1 MKKIKLFS
9 FVILVVG
16 SLYWLVNIYSI
27 PSVFTV
33 FFDDVIKNDAIRSEL
48 NFSFTHGMEHREQK
62 DWYVHNGEVRI
73 GSIDEE
79 VLNTTLKPYYP
90 YSNLAYPF
98 FYDFSDFT
106 VSNTL
111 DVDFPVEL
119 EPAGMGTHWVYGY
132 PKQVNFSL
140 FNEFETDLT
149 LPIENNEIVCAAKIK
164 NNHEVPMNFNDC
176 YGEAYKFW
184 LQNRKE
190 WTNIVFAE
198 TENFIY
204 WSLSGTDGFEG
215 TNHLYKCEKGRFD
228 KSVEISSWDN
238 QEKTVVAVTV
248 DNNKIVLICTDR
260 IEEYNQEGKLI
271 NSYIFTLL
279 DGLPI
284 AEIKDREL
292 FIKYYNAKDY
302 PTYYNYES
310 NFEIQSIQSVDL
322 DTQSVYDYNL
332 IPIKD
337 IKSNVAVQYKKGR
350 IYLLINEENAIR
362 IEVYEDYEKIYEG
375 MIHYDDNNFVKGMT
389 FSNLRWR

>member
-1 MKKIKLFS
+1 MKRIKLFT

-16 SLYWLVNIYSI
+16 SLYWLVNMYSI
-27 PSVFTV
+27 PSEFTV
-33 FFDDVIKNDAIRSEL
+33 IFDDVIKNETIRSEL
-48 NFSFTHGMEHREQK
+48 NFSFTFGMEHREQK
-62 DWYVHNGEVRI
+62 DWNVRNGEVRM
-73 GSIDEE
+73 GSVDEE
-79 VLNTTLKPYYP
+79 AFDTTPKPYFP
-90 YSNLAYPF
+90 YSNLAYPLS
-98 FYDFSDFT
+98 YDFSDFII
-106 VSNTL
+106 SDTL

-119 EPAGMGTHWVYGY
+119 EPAGMGTHWVYAY

-140 FNEFETDLT
+140 FNEIETDLT
-149 LPIENNEIVCAAKIK
+149 LSIENNEIVCPAKIK
-164 NNHEVPMNFNDC
+164 NNQEIPTDFNNC
-176 YGEAYKFW
+176 YGETYKFW
-184 LQNRKE
+184 LQNRE
-190 WTNIVFAE
+190 ERTNIVFAE

-228 KSVEISSWDN
+228 KSIAIVSWDN
-238 QEKTVVAVTV
+238 QEKTVAAVTV

-260 IEEYNQEGKLI
+260 IEEYDQEGKLI

-284 AEIKDREL
+284 AEIKDHEL

-310 NFEIQSIQSVDL
+310 NFEIQAIQSVDL
-322 DTQSVYDYNL
+322 DTQRVYDYNL
-332 IPIKD
+332 IPIRD

-362 IEVYEDYEKIYEG
+362 IEVYEDYEKVYEG
-375 MIHYDDNNFVKGMT
+375 IIRHDETIVKGMKFT
-389 FSNLRWR
+389 NVMWR